1 VLPERF
7 RCPLSVNRDRVEP
20 AASPAMSVM
29 PRCLGQF
36 QKSTR
41 ANAMSA
47 FLPLATRQRISL
59 EVRFVP
65 FSEVGTY
72 LPDVGFTPR
81 NGHQLVERPFPK
93 GANSGNG
100 DVYSITSSARAS
112 NVGGMANRQA
122 FAVLRFTTNSNRAG
136 RSIGISVGR
145 APLNIL
151 ST

>member
-1 VLPERF
+1 MGAIANLLVLVVSFDLESQLARIHLDQLGVHRPNELFDRGQIHNQIIAAVHSQC
-7 RCPLSVNRDRVEP
+7 RSRVNNGPDNP
-20 AASPAMSVM
+20 AA
-29 PRCLGQF
+29 Q
-36 QKSTR
+36 
-41 ANAMSA
+41 
-47 FLPLATRQRISL
+47 LPL
-59 EVRFVP
+59 
-65 FSEVGTY
+65 Y
-72 LPDVGFTPR
+72 PDSDQTADIAAC
-81 NGHQLVERPFPK
+81 PK
-93 GANSGNG
+93 SAKSGNG